1 MRVSV
6 LSDWLAQ
13 RIVRGG
19 GAQPIYR
26 QLHRLLQ
33 QAILTREL
41 PAGARVPSSRLLAA
55 ELGIA
60 RNTVTQVYEQLALEG
75 YVSSATGRGT
85 FVADSAPDEIV
96 GAPAESPRGAR
107 GAAASGAGASI
118 GGSASDPASAPGF
131 ARRSLSARGAC
142 LVGGAGVSKRQGG
155 AFMPGVP
162 DVSRFP
168 ARVWTRLHNKY
179 WRRLRPE
186 LLTYAPGGGLASLR
200 EALADYLRTSRSVRC
215 APEQIIVTTGIHQ
228 SIDLAVRLLTDPG
241 DVIWTEDPCYWG
253 VRSVMHVSG
262 LTTRPISVDEEGIA
276 PTPADFAAPPK
287 LMLVTPSHQYP
298 LGMVMSL
305 ARRRTLLEYARQH
318 GAWIIED
325 DYDSEFRYGS
335 RPLASLQGLDTA
347 GQVIY
352 VGSFSKTLF
361 PGLRV
366 GYLVAPE
373 PLAESFATAS
383 AELYREG
390 QLLQQAVLAEFI
402 AEGHFVSHI
411 RKMRTL
417 YGQRRQTLLDALAR
431 RYGDALPAVGGDAGL
446 HLVMRLPDGADDRAV
461 ARAALERDIVVRALS
476 GYYADAKRAGSGL
489 LLGYACVPEDE
500 IGRAF
505 DTLSYAID
513 DMVFGREA
521 AASAADRA
529 ERAAAAR

>member
-75 YVSSATGRGT
+75 YVTSATGRGT

-96 GAPAESPRGAR
+96 GAPAEPQPR
-107 GAAASGAGASI
+107 ASV
-118 GGSASDPASAPGF
+118 PAIDADSGPA
-131 ARRSLSARGAC
+131 ARRALSARGAR

-186 LLTYAPGGGLASLR
+186 LLTYAPGGGLALLR

-215 APEQIIVTTGIHQ
+215 APGQIIVTTGIHQ

-276 PTPADFAAPPK
+276 PTAADFAAPPK

-305 ARRRTLLEYARQH
+305 ARRRMLLEYARQH

-347 GQVIY
+347 EQVIY

-366 GYLVAPE
+366 GYLVVPE
-373 PLAESFATAS
+373 PLAERFATAS

-461 ARAALERDIVVRALS
+461 ACAALERDIVVRALS
-476 GYYADAKRAGSGL
+476 GYYSDARRASPGL

-500 IGRAF
+500 IARAF
-505 DTLSYAID
+505 DTLSHAID
-513 DMVFGREA
+513 DVVFGHAAPTA
-521 AASAADRA
+521 AAVRT
-529 ERAAAAR
+529 RAAATAR